1 VTDLRPTSESTRA
14 GLASAALAP
23 PAARSRLLGRR
34 RPRVSEE
41 RRLPWPRQALLQ
53 ALCVFIAFTVLFP
66 VMWVFSLA
74 LDPRGLP
81 RPDGLN
87 LIPPGASFDSF
98 VEVIRQPTSNPISF
112 LELAKNS
119 LILAISTSV
128 ISVGVGV
135 SAAYAFSR
143 LQFSGRQI
151 LMLGILAVLMLPP
164 VVAIVP
170 LYVQFEQVSVN
181 LPILGSF
188 NLRASLAGVGLAV
201 ISGLLPFAIWNL
213 KGYLDTIP
221 KELEEAA
228 AVDGATRNQAFR
240 RVILPLAIPALAVT
254 AFLGFIAGWTEYYYS
269 VIFLTGKVESYTLAI
284 ALNTMVGQFAT
295 LTPWAKFSAFAILFA
310 LPVSLVYLLL
320 QRYIVSGL
328 AIGGVKG

>member
-1 VTDLRPTSESTRA
+1 MASVS
-14 GLASAALAP
+14 ASAV
-23 PAARSRLLGRR
+23 RGRFRR
-34 RPRVSEE
+34 RRRNEDE
-41 RRLPWPRQALLQ
+41 RRLSIGRQAVLQ
-53 ALCVFIAFTVLFP
+53 ALCIFIGFTVLFP
-66 VMWVFSLA
+66 IMWVFSLA
-74 LDPRGLP
+74 LDPRGLS

-87 LIPPGASFDSF
+87 LIPPGASLDSF
-98 VEVIRQPTSNPISF
+98 VEVIRQPTTNPISF
-112 LELAKNS
+112 LDLAKNS
-119 LILAISTSV
+119 FILAISTST
-128 ISVGVGV
+128 ISIAIGV

-143 LQFSGRQI
+143 LHFTGRQV
-151 LMLGILAVLMLPP
+151 LMLAILAVLMLPP

-170 LYVQFEQVSVN
+170 LFIQFNQVN
-181 LPILGSF
+181 LDLPIIGAF

-240 RVILPLAIPALAVT
+240 MVILPLAIPALAVT
-254 AFLGFIAGWTEYYYS
+254 GFLGFIAGWTEYYYS
-269 VIFLTGKVESYTLAI
+269 VIFLTGRVDSYTLAI

-295 LTPWAKFSAFAILFA
+295 QTPWAKFSAFAILFA

-320 QRYIVSGL
+320 QKYIVSGL

>member
-1 VTDLRPTSESTRA
+1 MTHQAGVDTREPVPQ
-14 GLASAALAP
+14 ASL
-23 PAARSRLLGRR
+23 PARRRLFGRR
-34 RPRVSEE
+34 RRTDSEE
-41 RRLPWPRQALLQ
+41 RSLPFTKQAILQ
-53 ALCVFIAFTVLFP
+53 AICVFITFTVLFP

-98 VEVIRQPTSNPISF
+98 AEVIRQPTSNPISF
-112 LELAKNS
+112 LDLAKNS
-119 LILAISTSV
+119 FILAVTSSGIS
-128 ISVGVGV
+128 IGIGVT
-135 SAAYAFSR
+135 AAYAFSR
-143 LQFSGRQI
+143 LQFRGRQI

-170 LYVQFEQVSVN
+170 LFVQFNQITVD
-181 LPILGSF
+181 LPLIGAF
-188 NLRASLAGVGLAV
+188 NLRQSLAGVGLAV

-240 RVILPLAIPALAVT
+240 KVILPLALPALAVT

-269 VIFLTGKVESYTLAI
+269 VIFLTGKVDSYTLAI

-295 LTPWAKFSAFAILFA
+295 QTPWAKFSAFAILFA

>member
-1 VTDLRPTSESTRA
+1 MSQLSTQVDQRA
-14 GLASAALAP
+14 G
-23 PAARSRLLGRR
+23 SRLRLRR
-34 RPRVSEE
+34 RRRNEDE
-41 RRLPWPRQALLQ
+41 RRLPFGKQAVLQ
-53 ALCVFIAFTVLFP
+53 AVCIFIAFTVLFP
-66 VMWVFSLA
+66 IMWVFSLA
-74 LDPRGLP
+74 LDPRGLS

-87 LIPPGASFDSF
+87 LIPPGASLDSF
-98 VEVIRQPTSNPISF
+98 VDVIRQPTSNPIGF
-112 LELAKNS
+112 LDLAKNS
-119 LILAISTSV
+119 FILAISTSV
-128 ISVGVGV
+128 ISIGIGV

-143 LQFSGRQI
+143 LQFRGRQI

-170 LYVQFEQVSVN
+170 LFIQFEQVRLD
-181 LPILGSF
+181 LPVIGAF

-240 RVILPLAIPALAVT
+240 LVILPLAIPALAVT
-254 AFLGFIAGWTEYYYS
+254 GFLGFIAGWTEYYYS
-269 VIFLTGKVESYTLAI
+269 VIFLTGKVDSYTLAI

-295 LTPWAKFSAFAILFA
+295 QTPWAKFSAFAILFA